1 MEEGEIMHTGTG
13 EIISRL
19 EYEAKVNQGDNTA
32 RFYKL
37 IPESL
42 LPELMGM
49 NRKQRRE
56 WYRNNKHRF
65 KETP

>member
-1 MEEGEIMHTGTG
+1 MHTGTG

-19 EYEAKVNQGDNTA
+19 EYEEKVNHGDNKA

-49 NRKQRRE
+49 NRKQRWK
-56 WYRNNKHRF
+56 WYRDNKHRF
-65 KETP
+65 KEVK

>member
-1 MEEGEIMHTGTG
+1 MHTGTG
-13 EIISRL
+13 EIISGL
-19 EYEAKVNQGDNTA
+19 EYEEKVNQGDNTA

-42 LPELMGM
+42 LPELIGM

-56 WYRNNKHRF
+56 WYRDNKHRF
-65 KETP
+65 KETT

>member
-1 MEEGEIMHTGTG
+1 MHTGTG

>member
-1 MEEGEIMHTGTG
+1 MMHTGTG

-19 EYEAKVNQGDNTA
+19 EYESKVSHGDKTA

-42 LPELMGM
+42 LPELEGM
-49 NRKQRRE
+49 NRKQCRE
-56 WYRNNKHRF
+56 WYRDNKHRF
-65 KETP
+65 KESK